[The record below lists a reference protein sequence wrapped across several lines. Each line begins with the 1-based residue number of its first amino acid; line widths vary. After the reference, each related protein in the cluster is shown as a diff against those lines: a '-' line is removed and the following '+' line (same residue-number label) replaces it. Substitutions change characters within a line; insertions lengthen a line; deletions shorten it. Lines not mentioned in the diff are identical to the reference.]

1 MCFGFNRK
9 VVVAGSPK
17 LFMAVCVVSGQV
29 TLMTFTNI
37 NNHTHTENQQKMT
50 DLIFLNNGWRVFLY
64 CFSC

>member
-37 NNHTHTENQQKMT
+37 NNHTHTENHQQMT
-50 DLIFLNNGWRVFLY
+50 DLIFLNNGWRIFLY